1 MSRSAWFVVVVAV
14 VACTKESGLPPANTA
29 SGEGSAAAKEPPPPS
44 GQQPPSPVHDG
55 MMPQKTA
62 PHAPDKLANGRT
74 QLGPFTA
81 EVPGEW
87 TIKKVTS
94 NMRVADYIIG
104 ADEAELVIYYFGQA
118 GAGSLEA
125 NLDRWF
131 GQFQQA
137 DGKPTKD
144 VAKIEKAKFAGQEAT
159 VVSVGGHYHADPM
172 PGMGT
177 GQPVDKQDQALLAA
191 IVASPSGPYYFK
203 LVGNKTTID
212 ANAAKFRTML
222 TSLELH

>member
-1 MSRSAWFVVVVAV
+1 MLRFACLIVIAV
-14 VACTKESGLPPANTA
+14 VACTKDTGLPPPA
-29 SGEGSAAAKEPPPPS
+29 SGSAAATTAAPAGTPS
-44 GQQPPSPVHDG
+44 GHGG

-81 EVPGEW
+81 EVPADW
-87 TIKKVTS
+87 TVKPVTS
-94 NMRVADYIIG
+94 NMRVADYVIG
-104 ADEAELVIYYFGQA
+104 ADDAELVIYYFGQG
-118 GAGSLEA
+118 GAGTLDA

-131 GQFQQA
+131 GQFQQP

-144 VAKIEKAKFAGQEAT
+144 VAKIEKTKFAGQDAT
-159 VVSVGGHYHADPM
+159 VVSASGHYHADPI

-177 GQPVDKQDQALLAA
+177 GQPVDKADQALLAT
-191 IVASPSGPYYFK
+191 IVGSPAGPYYFK
-203 LVGNKTTID
+203 LVGNKKTID
-212 ANAAKFRTML
+212 ANAAKFRAML

>member
-1 MSRSAWFVVVVAV
+1 MMRSASPVLVVLTVF
-14 VACTKESGLPPANTA
+14 ACTKEPGLPPPASPASTA
-29 SGEGSAAAKEPPPPS
+29 TGDGSAAATAPTPPPS
-44 GQQPPSPVHDG
+44 PHDG

-81 EVPGEW
+81 EVPAEW
-87 TIKKVTS
+87 TIKMVTS

-104 ADEAELVIYYFGQA
+104 ADEAELVIYYFGQT

-144 VAKIEKAKFAGQEAT
+144 VAKIEKAKFGGQEAT
-159 VVSVGGHYHADPM
+159 VVSVGGHYHADAI

-203 LVGNKTTID
+203 LVGNKKTID
-212 ANAAKFRTML
+212 ANAAKFRAML